1 MILDFIKQ
9 EEVRQNETIN
19 LIASENFVSDAVR
32 LAQGSVL
39 TNKYAEG
46 YPFARYYQGCE
57 FVDSIEQATIDLAK
71 KLFKCK
77 FANVQPHSGA
87 NANFAV
93 LLATLKVGDTIMG
106 MDLKSGGHLSHGS
119 KPNLSGKWFNSVP
132 YSVSKKNYKL
142 DYNEIMELAKTTK
155 PQLIIAGG
163 SAYPFQIDFKKFRE
177 IADKV
182 GAILVADIAHIAGLI
197 VGKCHDSPFPFA
209 DIVTTT
215 THKTLR
221 GARGGMILTN
231 DENLAKKI
239 NSAVF
244 PGTQGGPLMHAI
256 AGKGVAFEEALQ
268 PEFKTYAKQV
278 IKNAKVLAETL
289 MSRGLTLIGDGTET
303 HLMLV
308 DLRPLRLTGNEIAIK
323 LEENGIVCNKNGL
336 PFDTAS
342 PRSPSGIRLGTPA
355 MTTQDWKENDFEKLG
370 NKIADLIV

>member
-1 MILDFIKQ
+1 MILDFIKK

-46 YPFARYYQGCE
+46 YPSARY
-57 FVDSIEQATIDLAK
+57 
-71 KLFKCK
+71 FKCK

-87 NANFAV
+87 NANLAV

-142 DYNEIMELAKTTK
+142 DYDEIMELAKKTK

-197 VGKCHDSPFPFA
+197 VGECHDSPFPFA

-268 PEFKTYAKQV
+268 PDFKTYAKQIV
-278 IKNAKVLAETL
+278 ENAKTLAETL
-289 MSRGLTLIGDGTET
+289 MSRGLTLIGGGTET

-308 DLRPLRLTGNEIAIK
+308 DLRPLGLTGAEVATK

-342 PRSPSGIRLGTPA
+342 PRNPSGIRLGTPA
-355 MTTQDWKENDFEKLG
+355 MTTKGWKEKDFEKLG
-370 NKIADLIV
+370 NKTADLILSIKP